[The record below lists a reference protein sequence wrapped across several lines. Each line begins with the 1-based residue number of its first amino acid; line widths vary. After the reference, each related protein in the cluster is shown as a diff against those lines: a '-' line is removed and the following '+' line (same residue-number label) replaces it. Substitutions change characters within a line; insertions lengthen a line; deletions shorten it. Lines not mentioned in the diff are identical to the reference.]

1 MLNPVPD
8 LRLGLGLFAWSE
20 GLGPLGLVAASRLL
34 FRSRSLVAVGSALVA
49 VGLLLAIGGRLT
61 SAFVFPG
68 LTAFVL
74 TKTLLRNTLEIFLAK
89 ELLVS
94 NFIKLVHILN
104 VLSNIRNWTR
114 SLVAGIARASADV
127 TFVAL
132 ELKFG

>member
-1 MLNPVPD
+1 M
-8 LRLGLGLFAWSE
+8 
-20 GLGPLGLVAASRLL
+20 L
-34 FRSRSLVAVGSALVA
+34 FRSRSLGAVGSALVA

-61 SAFVFPG
+61 SAFVFSG

-114 SLVAGIARASADV
+114 SLVAGIAGAGADV

-132 ELKFG
+132 EFQLGQFRGQNMK